1 MLDPDYRER
10 TFPVSSGAECRN
22 SMLTGILRFRWA
34 LECEGERGPS
44 SGELPILLIEVVE
57 KSV

>member
-1 MLDPDYRER
+1 VLDPDYRER

-22 SMLTGILRFRWA
+22 SMLTRILRFR
-34 LECEGERGPS
+34 ECEGERGPS